1 MQTAGTG
8 RYLEHDWF
16 PRLLPP
22 NVLLGPRSWLYS
34 SYALLHF
41 RSRRPVG
48 LRIGAD
54 TGVYIGSQLEVGP
67 SGEVSIGAFGAIAG
81 PIIATNSRITIGDYA
96 LISYGVVI
104 AEEPAMIP
112 PGPPSATPNGRGRAA
127 RPIDI
132 GDNVWIGARAI
143 VLGGARIGEG
153 AIIGAGAVVDFE
165 VEPFAIVAGN
175 PARVVGHASA
185 GGARR

>member
-132 GDNVWIGARAI
+132 GDNVWIGARADDRSFAD
-143 VLGGARIGEG
+143 ARAAEDD
-153 AIIGAGAVVDFE
+153 GAGAVVDFE